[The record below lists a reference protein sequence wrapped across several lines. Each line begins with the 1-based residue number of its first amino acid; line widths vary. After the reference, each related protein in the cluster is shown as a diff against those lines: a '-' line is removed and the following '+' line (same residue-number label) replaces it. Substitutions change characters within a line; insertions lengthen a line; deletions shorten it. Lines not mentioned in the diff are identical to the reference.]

1 MIRVCYNVYFYLN
14 TSVVLYISVDK
25 IHFMYKSLFSLI
37 SIIKYILYAIYL
49 ANIDIIQ
56 YIEYLTKENRY
67 KTNNHPNQCSIHFL

>member
-37 SIIKYILYAIYL
+37 SIIKYILYAIYF

-56 YIEYLTKENRY
+56 
-67 KTNNHPNQCSIHFL
+67 